1 VEKSEGHVRA
11 YHAAYLHCCA
21 AVLCAHPAIR
31 EGSEFDPIGAGRR
44 KALGSKGGAE
54 WGAKV
59 LKHARRNDGQSQ
71 NNSTP
76 PARPISN
83 AFVPVR
89 GVSMSH
95 YAQLSASAC
104 HKYVG

>member
-59 LKHARRNDGQSQ
+59 LKCALITICQESGRAIGHWTRPQERR
-71 NNSTP
+71 TEP
-76 PARPISN
+76 
-83 AFVPVR
+83 
-89 GVSMSH
+89 
-95 YAQLSASAC
+95 
-104 HKYVG
+104 K